1 MLAAAIGDDAV
12 FVRLLSDDR
21 LLATNYEPDC
31 TAYYIVN
38 MLTKK
43 AIRILQAPD
52 GAYSK
57 VLSDKYILV
66 FDGDAHVYDITSG
79 KFHDYLMAIDD
90 YDVSNMVQ
98 SRCEGVCLA
107 IAPNKEVAYVIDLA
121 HDKMGK
127 YTPPDAQYSIGVWEV
142 YNDAVVFN
150 VSHKSSNEGFGYFV
164 VRLDAQPEPEEAATE
179 LKLYS
184 RHVEYSSEEYQKFV
198 PEVYDMTPIY
208 EILGEEAAQKA
219 LAEHYK
225 REMLVR
231 QSVPPLYRLIKD
243 TGITREQLE
252 AYNKTAENK
261 LSDES

>member
-1 MLAAAIGDDAV
+1 M
-12 FVRLLSDDR
+12 
-21 LLATNYEPDC
+21 
-31 TAYYIVN
+31 
-38 MLTKK
+38 
-43 AIRILQAPD
+43 
-52 GAYSK
+52 
-57 VLSDKYILV
+57 
-66 FDGDAHVYDITSG
+66 
-79 KFHDYLMAIDD
+79 
-90 YDVSNMVQ
+90 
-98 SRCEGVCLA
+98 
-107 IAPNKEVAYVIDLA
+107 
-121 HDKMGK
+121 
-127 YTPPDAQYSIGVWEV
+127 
-142 YNDAVVFN
+142 VFN
-150 VSHKSSNEGFGYFV
+150 VSHKSSNEGFVYFV
-164 VRLDAQPEPEEAATE
+164 VRLDTQPEPEEAATE